1 MTERWLSLI
10 SETNSRTLF
19 SQGVQYM
26 TNLAV
31 LALAV
36 SSWLVPADTRQPTA
50 GSEGE
55 HAEKAGRFTFVRVEY
70 DSMGGYGEASYFF
83 DGRLWQRWQ
92 TDYPEAER
100 NFLYR
105 IGELSTVS
113 VNSQPISLRLT
124 DDAIFEHPFI
134 YMCDVGWQTLSK
146 EETASLRKYLERGGF
161 LWVDD
166 FWGDGE
172 WTNFEYNLSQV
183 FPDLSWREIP
193 KNHAIYSMVFPLK
206 ECPQIPAKIFWE
218 EWGISYDPPG
228 VHRGPT
234 GGEEG
239 VRTVHFRGLFD
250 KNGRLMAVATHNT
263 DIGDGWEREGED
275 KEFFERFSVKSY
287 AIGLNIIVFALTH

>member
-1 MTERWLSLI
+1 MS
-10 SETNSRTLF
+10 
-19 SQGVQYM
+19 
-26 TNLAV
+26 NLAV

-36 SSWLVPADTRQPTA
+36 SSWLVPADAPQPTA
-50 GSEGE
+50 DGENEGPE
-55 HAEKAGRFTFVRVEY
+55 RAGRFTFVRVEY
-70 DSMGGYGEASYFF
+70 DSMGGYGEASYYY

-124 DDAIFEHPFI
+124 DDAIFEYPFI
-134 YMCDVGWQTLSK
+134 YMCDVGWQTLSNA
-146 EETASLRKYLERGGF
+146 ETANLRKYLERGGF

-172 WTNFEYNLSQV
+172 WTNFEYNVSQA
-183 FPDLSWREIP
+183 FPELSWREIP

-275 KEFFERFSVKSY
+275 KEYFERFSVKSY
-287 AIGLNIIVFALTH
+287 AIGLNIIVFAMTH